1 MRQRAYLQKRQQ
13 LRLYHKLS
21 SIIYHSNNFK
31 KEEGDWIKHYAT
43 SIDQMKCPSCDI
55 HFHPQTKYQYLG
67 ENKKESS

>member
-43 SIDQMKCPSCDI
+43 SMRSNEMP
-55 HFHPQTKYQYLG
+55 
-67 ENKKESS
+67 